1 MTNKY
6 EILINAFEI
15 KVRKLISNYAS
26 LKEQNDLLKAEL
38 ARKREDLMQ
47 AHQEVLQLRK
57 NVEHL
62 QIAKSMVGS
71 DEEKADSK
79 RRISKMVREID
90 KCIAL
95 LDE

>member
-38 ARKREDLMQ
+38 ARKQEDLMQ